1 MEDELIPIEEEEV
14 VVGSVEIV
22 EPAEPEPVEQEQ
34 EEPKPVEPVA

>member
-22 EPAEPEPVEQEQ
+22 EAATPD
-34 EEPKPVEPVA
+34 PVEPEK